1 MAGADRGYIAIY
13 YRGNASGYNGGTD
26 NNGNVL
32 CTETWIPHDEVISG
46 WDVTRDDY
54 AYDSLNRIS
63 SVNEYA
69 ASIGTSSVGAKSRQM
84 QHPEITPI
92 FPPIPSVTQQF
103 VYDQYGNRISTG
115 TWTVTSTKQFIVDA
129 STNRLYAPV
138 DPNHT
143 KMNYDAAGNLINDTY
158 TSFGERTYDAENRMI
173 MAGDGSVD
181 YSFYFYDADGDRV
194 RRVFGQEYWQVYG
207 MDGELLAEYVG
218 GAGPTP
224 LSREYG
230 YRGGQLLVTATND
243 GDVRWLVPDQLGT
256 PRMIVDKGGYLGGVS
271 RHDYLP
277 FGEELFAGT
286 GGRTTS
292 QGYNQLDGVRFQF
305 TLKERDNET
314 GLDYF
319 LARYYSS
326 TQGRFTSSDPLL
338 ASGKPWA
345 PQRESLYL
353 LYE

>member
-1 MAGADRGYIAIY
+1 MIGPEESVALPVILATESRERMPLTLVMTGGRMTGEQYGTTQSIPLYHTMQYNIRGQLSYVSLGRNGGADRGYIAIY
-13 YRGNASGYNGGTD
+13 YSSNASGYNGGTD

-32 CTETWIPHDEVISG
+32 RNETGIPHDEVISG

-143 KMNYDAAGNLINDTY
+143 KMNYDAAG
-158 TSFGERTYDAENRMI
+158 G
-173 MAGDGSVD
+173 
-181 YSFYFYDADGDRV
+181 
-194 RRVFGQEYWQVYG
+194 
-207 MDGELLAEYVG
+207 
-218 GAGPTP
+218 
-224 LSREYG
+224 
-230 YRGGQLLVTATND
+230 
-243 GDVRWLVPDQLGT
+243 
-256 PRMIVDKGGYLGGVS
+256 
-271 RHDYLP
+271 
-277 FGEELFAGT
+277 
-286 GGRTTS
+286 
-292 QGYNQLDGVRFQF
+292 
-305 TLKERDNET
+305 
-314 GLDYF
+314 
-319 LARYYSS
+319 
-326 TQGRFTSSDPLL
+326 
-338 ASGKPWA
+338 
-345 PQRESLYL
+345 LYL
-353 LYE
+353 LPRGKVVTEVETTLCPKRTKP